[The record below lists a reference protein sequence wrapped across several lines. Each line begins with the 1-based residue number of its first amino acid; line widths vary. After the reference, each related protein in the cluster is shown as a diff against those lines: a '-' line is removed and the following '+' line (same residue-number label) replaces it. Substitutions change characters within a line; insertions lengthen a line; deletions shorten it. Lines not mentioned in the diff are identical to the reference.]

1 MKILITGSAGHL
13 GEALVRTLQ
22 HSRQNSQH
30 DVVGIDI
37 IASPFTDRVGSIAD
51 RRFVADCMQ
60 GVDAVIHSATLHKP
74 HIETHTRQDFID
86 TNITGTLNLLEESVL
101 HGVKSFVFTS
111 TTSVYGAALTPPADQ
126 PAVWVTEELKPKP
139 KNIYGATK
147 TAAEDLCEL
156 FHRDHKLP
164 CIVLRISRFFP
175 EDDDEP
181 AKRQAF
187 GNDNMKLNEYL
198 HRRVDIED
206 AVSAHLLAMKKAPEL
221 GFGRYIITATTPFTA
236 QDLIDLRVDAPQVVR
251 RYFPAYE
258 AEYEKRGWKMFP
270 AIERVYVNTRARNEL
285 GWQPEHDFASML
297 NRLKSGDDL
306 RSPLA
311 RLIGAKGY
319 HGV

>member
-1 MKILITGSAGHL
+1 M
-13 GEALVRTLQ
+13 
-22 HSRQNSQH
+22 
-30 DVVGIDI
+30 
-37 IASPFTDRVGSIAD
+37 
-51 RRFVADCMQ
+51 ADCLQ
-60 GVDAVIHSATLHKP
+60 RVDAVIHSATLHKP
-74 HIETHTRQDFID
+74 HIETHTRQNFVD

-126 PAVWVTEELKPKP
+126 PAVWVNEALKPKP

-147 TAAEDLCEL
+147 IAAEDLCEL
-156 FHRDHKLP
+156 FHRDHKLA

-187 GNDNMKLNEYL
+187 SNDNMKLNEYL
-198 HRRVDIED
+198 YRRVDIED
-206 AVSAHLLAMKKAPEL
+206 AVSAHLLAIDKALEI
-221 GFGRYIITATTPFTA
+221 GFDRYIITATTPFTA
-236 QDLIDLRVDAPQVVR
+236 HDLFDLRADAAQVVK
-251 RYFPAYE
+251 RYFPAHE

-285 GWQPEHDFASML
+285 NWQPKHDFSSML

-319 HGV
+319 HCV

>member
-13 GEALVRTLQ
+13 GEALVRTI
-22 HSRQNSQH
+22 QNSRH
-30 DVVGIDI
+30 HAVGVDI
-37 IASPFTDRVGSIAD
+37 IASPFTDRVGSIID
-51 RRFVADCMQ
+51 RQFVADCMQ
-60 GVDAVIHSATLHKP
+60 GADAVIHSATLHKP
-74 HIETHTRQDFID
+74 HVKTHTRQDFID
-86 TNITGTLNLLEESVL
+86 TNITGTLNLLEEAVL
-101 HGVKSFVFTS
+101 NGVKSFVFTS
-111 TTSVYGAALTPPADQ
+111 TTSVYGDALAPPADQ
-126 PAVWVTEELKPKP
+126 PAVWVTEDLTPEP

-156 FHRDHKLP
+156 FQRDHKLG

-181 AKRQAF
+181 AKRPAF
-187 GNDNMKLNEYL
+187 SNENMKLNEYL
-198 HRRVDIED
+198 YRRVDIED
-206 AVSAHLLAMKKAPEL
+206 AVSAHLRAIDKAPEI
-221 GFGRYIITATTPFTA
+221 GFQRYVITATTPFA
-236 QDLIDLRVDAPQVVR
+236 IRDLPDLRVDAPQVVR

-285 GWQPEHDFASML
+285 GWQPKHDFATML
-297 NRLKSGDDL
+297 ERLKSGDDL

-319 HGV
+319 RCS